1 MRQDESRLLED
12 LYRTYLV
19 PLKKAAVGIGVAYD
33 DIEDLVHETMLCY
46 YDNYPLDWNN
56 KQKRA
61 MLGRILY
68 SKWVDQYR
76 KNSHLAGV
84 SIDNSDD
91 AGIVLRK
98 LMEKDTLSYVIDNEV
113 YREIR
118 AIINDLKKDWRDVLL
133 LNIVAD
139 MPVKEIC
146 ELLEIRET
154 VCRTRISRAKKELRE
169 RIRKS
174 GIMDP

>member
-1 MRQDESRLLED
+1 MRQDKSRLFED

-19 PLKKAAVGIGVAYD
+19 PLKKTAVSIGVTYD

-61 MLGRILY
+61 MLGKILY
-68 SKWVDQYR
+68 SKWVDLYR

-84 SIDNSDD
+84 SVDNSED
-91 AGIVLRK
+91 AILVLRR
-98 LMEKDTLSYVIDNEV
+98 LLDKDALSYVIDNES

-118 AIINDLKKDWRDVLL
+118 LMINDLKKDWRDIILL
-133 LNIVAD
+133 SVVAD
-139 MPVKEIC
+139 MSVKEIC
-146 ELLEIRET
+146 ELLGIREA
-154 VCRTRISRAKKELRE
+154 VCRTRISRAKKALRE
-169 RIRKS
+169 KIKKS
-174 GIMDP
+174 GLIDF